1 MRLTLCGTVQ
11 LREDGSD
18 TDNQLVPLA
27 AKSLAL
33 LAYLVLEPGD
43 HARDELRG
51 LLWGESSEDKSSAS
65 LRQALKQL
73 RDAVGDVI
81 SMEHHCVAVRGDIHS
96 DIADFR
102 RLVEAQSERAA
113 DYDIPRFLTVL
124 TIREAPA
131 FQQWADST
139 RSTLLREYRRTL
151 SATARSA
158 FAKRDWSRALDLAR
172 RWELLDPFSD
182 DAAHFHVEV
191 LFLMGERDAALAA
204 YRDFCARRER
214 EDDVAPGLALQALV
228 ARIEQAP
235 SRATRVAAATAAAN
249 LHPLPLPSFNA
260 GLIGREREWDALMH
274 AWHALTS
281 GRGGVAYIE
290 GVAGIG
296 KSRLADDLA
305 RFATAQKCTVLRGR
319 AFYAGLDAPFGPVLD
334 MLRGAIAAPGAV
346 GTDGAW
352 LAEVGRIVP
361 EIHRAFPSLPHPDRA
376 PTADGALLHEGVAQL
391 LRAVAEERRVL
402 IVIDDLQW
410 CDADS
415 CNLVHYLVHRLQD
428 VPILW
433 CMTMTLGVVDRDTP
447 AARLARALRSA
458 AAAARITLAPLS
470 QDEVR
475 QLIRALGQI
484 THTDG
489 AQRLSK
495 RVHEMTGGNA
505 LYVVELLKT
514 LFVRGWLTVDPD
526 THAWRSTGSDSD
538 SDDLPTSELF
548 PDVRTAIA
556 ERLAALPIEQ
566 HTLLLTIAATGSGC
580 HTSLLS
586 YVHGISRLRAAQVCD
601 TLVDRHL
608 VREVESHYVCSHT
621 VIASVVLETTGVS
634 RQREVHRMIAFAL
647 TDAAESVRRIVDPGA
662 IARHAEAGGEH
673 DMAHR
678 YSLVASAQCVEQSA
692 WDDAL
697 TWLDLATS
705 CASTPEQIREADD
718 ATAALLARPNWRA
731 ATPRIDVSRTSM
743 QRESI
748 GRSDLDLPR

>member
-11 LREDGSD
+11 LCVDG
-18 TDNQLVPLA
+18 TDADNRVMPLP

-33 LAYLVLEPGD
+33 LAYLSLEPGE

-51 LLWGESSEDKSSAS
+51 LLWGESPEEKSNAS

-73 RDAVGDVI
+73 RDVVGDVI
-81 SMEHHCVAVRGDIHS
+81 NMEHHCVSVRGDIDS

-102 RLVEAQSERAA
+102 RLIETNSERAA
-113 DYDIPRFLTVL
+113 DCDIPGFLGVL
-124 TIREAPA
+124 HIREAPA
-131 FQQWADST
+131 FQEWAERT
-139 RSTLLREYRRTL
+139 RNTLLHDYRRTL

-158 FAKRDWSRALDLAR
+158 FARRDWGRALDLAH
-172 RWELLDPFSD
+172 RWQRLDPCSD

-204 YRDFCARRER
+204 FRDFRARRAH
-214 EDDVAPGLALQALV
+214 EDDVAPGLAIRALV

-235 SRATRVAAATAAAN
+235 SRPTSVRATTAR
-249 LHPLPLPSFNA
+249 PLPLPSFNA
-260 GLIGREREWDALMH
+260 GLIGREREWGALMQ

-290 GVAGIG
+290 GVTGIG

-334 MLRGAIAAPGAV
+334 MLRGAVAAPGAV

-361 EIHRAFPSLPHPDRA
+361 EIRREFPSLPQPARA
-376 PTADGALLHEGVAQL
+376 PTADGSLLHEGAAQL

-428 VPILW
+428 APILW
-433 CMTMTLGVVDRDTP
+433 CMTVTLGVVERDTP

-470 QDEVR
+470 QEEVR
-475 QLIRALGQI
+475 QLIRALGHL
-484 THTDG
+484 THADG
-489 AQRLSK
+489 ARRLSK
-495 RVHEMTGGNA
+495 RVHEVTGGNA

-514 LFVRGWLTVDPD
+514 LFVRGWLTVDSD
-526 THAWRSTGSDSD
+526 TQAWRSSDSDSD
-538 SDDLPTSELF
+538 SDDLLASELF
-548 PDVRTAIA
+548 PDVRTAIT
-556 ERLAALPIEQ
+556 ERVAALPSEQ
-566 HTLLLTIAATGSGC
+566 HALLLTIAATGSGC

-601 TLVDRHL
+601 SLVERHL

-621 VIASVVLETTGVS
+621 VIASVVLETMGAS

-647 TDAAESVRRIVDPGA
+647 TDAAESVGRIVDPGA

-673 DMAHR
+673 AMAHR

-697 TWLDLATS
+697 SWLDLATS
-705 CASTPEQIREADD
+705 CALTPEQICEADN
-718 ATAALLARPNWRA
+718 ATAALLGRPHWG
-731 ATPRIDVSRTSM
+731 ATAPRKNVSRTM
-743 QRESI
+743 AERESI
-748 GRSDLDLPR
+748 GRSDIDLLL

>member
-11 LREDGSD
+11 LCVDGID
-18 TDNQLVPLA
+18 ADNRVVPLP

-33 LAYLVLEPGD
+33 LAYLSLEPGE

-51 LLWGESSEDKSSAS
+51 LLWGESPEDKANAS

-81 SMEHHCVAVRGDIHS
+81 SMEHHCVAVRGDVDS

-102 RLVEAQSERAA
+102 RLVETQSERAA
-113 DYDIPRFLTVL
+113 DYDIPRFLSVL
-124 TIREAPA
+124 HIREVPA
-131 FQQWADST
+131 FQQWADRT
-139 RSTLLREYRRTL
+139 RNTLLREYRRTL

-158 FAKRDWSRALDLAR
+158 FAKRDWGRALDLAR
-172 RWELLDPFSD
+172 RWEQLDPFSD

-204 YRDFCARRER
+204 FRDFCGRRER
-214 EDDVAPGLALQALV
+214 DDDIAPGLALQALV

-235 SRATRVAAATAAAN
+235 SRPTSVRATTAR
-249 LHPLPLPSFNA
+249 PLPLPSFNA
-260 GLIGREREWDALMH
+260 GLIGREREWGALMQ

-296 KSRLADDLA
+296 KSRLADDVA

-334 MLRGAIAAPGAV
+334 MLRGAVAAPGAA
-346 GTDGAW
+346 GADGAW

-361 EIHRAFPSLPHPDRA
+361 EIRHEFPSLPQPARA
-376 PTADGALLHEGVAQL
+376 PTADGSLLHEGVAQL

-428 VPILW
+428 APILW
-433 CMTMTLGVVDRDTP
+433 CMTVTLGVVERDTP

-470 QDEVR
+470 QEEVR
-475 QLIRALGQI
+475 QLIRALGHL
-484 THTDG
+484 THADG
-489 AQRLSK
+489 ARRLSK
-495 RVHEMTGGNA
+495 RVHEVTGGNA

-514 LFVRGWLTVDPD
+514 LFVRGWLTVDPA
-526 THAWRSTGSDSD
+526 TQAWRSTGSDSD
-538 SDDLPTSELF
+538 SDDLLTSELF

-556 ERLAALPIEQ
+556 ERVAALPVEQ
-566 HTLLLTIAATGSGC
+566 HALLLTIAATGSGC

-608 VREVESHYVCSHT
+608 VREVDSHYVCSHT
-621 VIASVVLETTGVS
+621 VIASVVLDTMGAS

-673 DMAHR
+673 AMAHR

-705 CASTPEQIREADD
+705 CASTLEQVREADD
-718 ATAALLARPNWRA
+718 ATAALLGRPNWGA
-731 ATPRIDVSRTSM
+731 ATPRIDVSRTPI

-748 GRSDLDLPR
+748 GRSDLDLLR